1 MKRTA
6 PTDPARTRQVIQA
19 AIDVFLR
26 YGYVRTTMADIAK
39 SAGLSRPNLYLS
51 FPDKESV
58 FRAVIETMV
67 TAKFED
73 IKTGLGKRSG
83 LEAKLR
89 FACESWGAEGFE
101 MVLANPDAKD
111 MFDIG
116 FPPVLESYFAFEE
129 LLADILGTSVELSG
143 LKVKAPEL
151 ARVIVFGMKGFKDV
165 AKDGK
170 EMRRMIAALIE
181 TVTAALKSSDAQ
193 GGKR

>member
-6 PTDPARTRQVIQA
+6 SSDPARTQQVIQA
-19 AIDVFLR
+19 ATGVFLR
-26 YGYVRTTMADIAK
+26 YGYARTTMADIAK

-51 FPDKESV
+51 FPDKESI

-67 TAKFED
+67 AAKFED

-89 FACESWGAEGFE
+89 FACESWGAGGFE
-101 MVLANPDAKD
+101 VVLANPDSKD
-111 MFDIG
+111 MFDVG

-129 LLADILGTSVELSG
+129 LLADILRESIELSG

-151 ARVIVFGMKGFKDV
+151 ARTIVFGMKGFKDV

-181 TVTAALKSSDAQ
+181 MVTAALKSSDT
-193 GGKR
+193 R